1 MLEAAIG
8 AAATAVLMMLA
19 NISNRR
25 DADIREIFKRLNQLD
40 KSVASLEQSLSQSQ
54 PPNRNWRNRSNS

>member
-54 PPNRNWRNRSNS
+54 PPNRNWRNRPNP

>member
-40 KSVASLEQSLSQSQ
+40 KSVASLEQSLSQPQ